1 MSELIL
7 KYSQL
12 DSDDK
17 KQVLDFINALFQK
30 ARLTPP
36 SLSNYKKRILNV
48 SVWTEEDEQNV
59 NKGRELINQMTPELW

>member
-12 DSDDK
+12 NSNDK
-17 KQVLDFINALFQK
+17 KQVLDFISALFQK
-30 ARLTPP
+30 AQLTPP

-48 SVWTEEDEQNV
+48 SVWTEEDEENV
-59 NKGRELINQMTPELW
+59 NKGRELINQMTPEQW